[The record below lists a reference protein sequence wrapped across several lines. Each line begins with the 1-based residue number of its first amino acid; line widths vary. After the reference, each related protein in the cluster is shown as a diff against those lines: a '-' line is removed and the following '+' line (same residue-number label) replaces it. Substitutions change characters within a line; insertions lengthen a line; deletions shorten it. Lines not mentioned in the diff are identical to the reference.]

1 MSMILLALVACSDSF
16 SLRFVSPLEGE
27 VVAFGAATSLVVG
40 VTGTEVAELTMRFEA
55 SGAAIDGELA
65 LDTAL
70 NQATWTTSTLPV
82 GQITVTATASSDER
96 SAYVSTTFAVL
107 DDQPPTVS
115 FLSPTEGT
123 TLIVGVPF
131 EVRARVE
138 DADATAGHSGLS
150 LVWTGAA
157 AGALTAPNS
166 MVEPGEVHFF
176 LDGVSEPGSLGLV
189 ATDGWGEAGEATVNF
204 LTGSGDADGDGFADA
219 ALGGDDC
226 DDEDAAVFPGAD
238 ELCNGRDD
246 DCSGTIDDNPVD
258 GQTLYADDDGDGYGR
273 DAETQVGCDGASGW
287 ADQGGDCD
295 DTSSAVNPG
304 APEQCETGIDEDCNG
319 VIDTDASGAIYQWS
333 DADADGYGRGVA
345 TIDCAVIPGYA
356 PQSGDCDDTNAAV
369 NPGADEV
376 CDASNADE
384 DCDDAVED
392 ADASATGQTR
402 FYADTDRD
410 GYGDGTSTSNRCDA
424 TAGWVTNNDDC
435 DDGEALAWTGATEVC
450 DDGAD
455 NDCSGGDASCALSG
469 TISLSAADVKLTG
482 AGALGFAGDAVDAA
496 GDQDADGL
504 DDLVVGAWSYG
515 TGGTVYLVDGASLSS
530 GSLSSYTSVTAEAAG
545 DELGYAVAGCGDV
558 GSDSRDDVVFS
569 APGNGSGKGA
579 VYLWIGG
586 KGAGAASSAS
596 DEVDGS
602 STSDAL
608 GSALDCGADVDDDGS
623 IDVLAGAPGGG
634 AAYLY
639 DAATLTKWGK
649 LTGSAD
655 AGSAV
660 AFVNDLDGD
669 GVDDLL
675 VGESQSNKAW
685 LVLGSSALGNVT
697 LSTGAD
703 AAYTGEATDD
713 SAGTSVAGFGDV
725 DGDGYDDLGI
735 GAPEN
740 DSAATAAGSAYVV
753 MGKATP
759 ATASLSAADARLRG
773 IDSADRAGFTLAP
786 GGDSDADG
794 FADVLVGAYYDEAGG
809 TGAGAAYL
817 LYGSA
822 AFTSVS
828 LSAAD
833 ATFTGESARD
843 SSSEGLAGGA
853 DVNGD
858 GADDI
863 LIGAPS
869 ETTAGS
875 AAGAV
880 YILLGG
886 G

>member
-1 MSMILLALVACSDSF
+1 MILLALLACSDSF
-16 SLRFVSPLEGE
+16 SLRFVSPEAGE
-27 VVAFGAATSLVVG
+27 VVALGAPVPLTVG
-40 VTGTEVAELTMRFEA
+40 VTGAAVGDLSWRFEA
-55 SGAAIDGELA
+55 NGAALEGELS

-70 NQATWTTSTLPV
+70 NEAIWTTSALPA
-82 GQITVTATASSDER
+82 GTQTVTAYGSADEA
-96 SAYVSTTFAVL
+96 SAYVATTFAVL
-107 DDQPPTVS
+107 DNQPPTVT
-115 FLSPTEGT
+115 FLSPTEGA
-123 TLIVGVPF
+123 TLIAGVPF
-131 EVRARVE
+131 EVRAMVE
-138 DADATAGHSGLS
+138 DPDASAGHAGLT
-150 LVWTGAA
+150 LVWSGAA
-157 AGALTAPNS
+157 AGALTAPNT

-176 LDGVSEPGSLGLV
+176 LDGVSEAGTMGLR
-189 ATDGWGEAGEATVNF
+189 ATDSWGEAGEATVSF
-204 LTGSGDADGDGFADA
+204 MMGSGDADGDGFADA

-226 DDEDAAVFPGAD
+226 DDEDANVSPA
-238 ELCNGRDD
+238 ETERCNGVDD
-246 DCSGTIDDNPVD
+246 DCSGIADDNPVD
-258 GQTLYADDDGDGYGR
+258 GQTLYADDDGDGYG
-273 DAETQVGCDGASGW
+273 DDGQTTLGCEGADGW

-295 DTSSAVNPG
+295 DTNAAVNPG
-304 APEQCETGIDEDCNG
+304 APEQCETGIDENCNG
-319 VIDTDASGAIYQWS
+319 EIDTDASGAIYQWS
-333 DADADGYGRGVA
+333 DADADGYGRGAA
-345 TIDCAVIPGYA
+345 TVDCAVIPGYA
-356 PQSGDCDDTNAAV
+356 PQSGDCDDTNPSV

-376 CDASNADE
+376 CDAANADE
-384 DCDDAVED
+384 DCDDAADD

-402 FYADTDRD
+402 FYADSDRD
-410 GYGDGTSTSNRCDA
+410 GYGESTSTSNRCDA
-424 TAGWVTNNDDC
+424 TAGWVSNNDDC

-469 TISLSAADVKLTG
+469 TISLSGADVKLTG
-482 AGALGFAGDAVDAA
+482 GGALGFAGDAVDSA
-496 GDQDADGL
+496 GDGDADGL

-530 GSLSSYTSVTAEAAG
+530 GSLSGYTSVTAEASG

-558 GSDSRDDVVFS
+558 GTDSRDDVVFS

-579 VYLWIGG
+579 IYLWAGG
-586 KGAGAASSAS
+586 KAAGAASTAT

-602 STSDAL
+602 STTDAL
-608 GSALDCGADVDDDGS
+608 GSALDCGADVDDDGK
-623 IDVLAGAPGGG
+623 IDALGGAPGAGV
-634 AAYLY
+634 AYLY
-639 DAATLTKWGK
+639 TASTLTKWGT

-660 AFVNDLDGD
+660 AFVHDVDGD

-713 SAGTSVAGFGDV
+713 SAGTSLAGFGDV

-759 ATASLSAADARLRG
+759 ASASLSAADARLRG
-773 IDSADRAGFTLAP
+773 IDSSDRAGFTVAAA
-786 GGDSDADG
+786 GDSDADG

-817 LYGSA
+817 LYGSS
-822 AFTSVS
+822 AFAGLS

-833 ATFTGESARD
+833 ATFTGESTRD
-843 SSSEGLAGGA
+843 SASEGLAGAA

-858 GADDI
+858 GADDVI
-863 LIGAPS
+863 IGAPS
-869 ETTAGS
+869 EASAGS

-880 YILLGG
+880 YVLFGG